1 MKMMTEEQMK
11 EEMSRGFLKILAH
24 GHGFKV
30 LEPNADHGV
39 DMTLCPVTKRI
50 EKTGS
55 TRYLDSQYKLDFQLK
70 ATTVTGIIDAG
81 THIKYD
87 LEVKNYNDLIYR
99 RDDFLPLHLVLVVL
113 DSVPPACV
121 SLDSVKLGLAGR
133 AYWYLPADN
142 ALPSTNDT
150 QIRISIPKANQ
161 LASTFVR
168 DRFGDLG
175 IDL

>member
-1 MKMMTEEQMK
+1 MTEEQMK

-30 LEPNADHGV
+30 LEASSDHGV

-50 EKTGS
+50 ESSGS
-55 TRYLDSQYKLDFQLK
+55 TRYLDSQHKLDFQLK
-70 ATTVTGIIDAG
+70 ATTVAGIIDAG

-87 LEVKNYNDLIYR
+87 LEVKNYNDLVYR

-113 DSVPPACV
+113 DSAPPACV
-121 SLDSVKLGLAGR
+121 SLDLVKLGLAGR
-133 AYWYLPADN
+133 AYWFLPAVGSS
-142 ALPSTNDT
+142 PSSNST
-150 QIRISIPKANQ
+150 QIRISIPKSNQ
-161 LASTFVR
+161 LASSFVR
-168 DRFGDLG
+168 DRFGEFG

>member
-1 MKMMTEEQMK
+1 MTEEQMK

-30 LEPNADHGV
+30 LEASSDHGV
-39 DMTLCPVTKRI
+39 DMSLCHVSRRI
-50 EKTGS
+50 EPSGG
-55 TRYLDSQYKLDFQLK
+55 TRYLDSQYKLDCQLK
-70 ATTVTGIIDAG
+70 ATTVAGVIDAG

-87 LEVKNYNDLIYR
+87 LEVKNYNDLVYR
-99 RDDFLPLHLVLVVL
+99 RDEYLPLHLVLVIL
-113 DSVPPACV
+113 DSAPPTCV

-133 AYWYLPADN
+133 AFWYLPAED
-142 ALPSTNDT
+142 ALPSTNGT

-161 LASTFVR
+161 LACNFVR